1 MMKILVA
8 TNLLQAAG
16 LLLLVVLVL
25 NDGGSVPA
33 SAATTAAPT
42 YSYAGSPDAPGPVI
56 DEARLRQIV
65 REELIVVLR
74 NQDEYRMN
82 DAAARQRSPEEN
94 RYQREHVSQQI
105 DYYTSVGEISEQ
117 DMHELQRSIAEL
129 DNAGRREMLS
139 KLTRAMNTQQIKG
152 QL

>member
-1 MMKILVA
+1 MKILIA

-16 LLLLVVLVL
+16 LLLLVAFLL
-25 NDGGSVPA
+25 NGDDNNPA
-33 SAATTAAPT
+33 PAQATTAVPA
-42 YSYAGSPDAPGPVI
+42 YSYAVNPDARAPGV

-74 NQDEYRMN
+74 NQDEYRMD
-82 DAAARQRSPEEN
+82 DAAARERSPEEN
-94 RYQREHVSQQI
+94 RYQREYVSQQI
-105 DYYTSVGEISEQ
+105 DYYASVGEISER

-129 DNAGRREMLS
+129 DNAGRKEMLS